1 VDTTAMQEATVDTEH
16 AIKTMETRSSTT
28 PSRTSSLEHLGLM
41 DLQMPSV
48 DRMAISKESKDS
60 MVVERREATAEGW
73 EAMDMSMLMLPPWTL
88 KLPWRLMLTLLLL
101 RSADSRYDA
110 TRFLTHVQ
118 GGYGGYGMGYG
129 GKKGIRR
136 GKKGGYGGKKGGY
149 GGGYGYLEE
158 IA

>member
-1 VDTTAMQEATVDTEH
+1 
-16 AIKTMETRSSTT
+16 METRTGTT

-41 DLQMPSV
+41 GLQMPSG
-48 DRMAISKESKDS
+48 DRMAISKETEESL
-60 MVVERREATAEGW
+60 AEGRR
-73 EAMDMSMLMLPPWTL
+73 EAMDMLMLMLPPWTL
-88 KLPWRLMLTLLLL
+88 KLPWKLLLL

-110 TRFLTHVQ
+110 IRFLTHVQ

-158 IA
+158 NA